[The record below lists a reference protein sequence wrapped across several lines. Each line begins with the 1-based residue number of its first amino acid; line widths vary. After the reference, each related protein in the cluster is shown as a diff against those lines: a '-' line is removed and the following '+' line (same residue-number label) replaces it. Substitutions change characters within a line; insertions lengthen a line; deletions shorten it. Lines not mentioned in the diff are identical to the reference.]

1 MKIVQ
6 LNVKCHNLERMKDF
20 YTNVLEMELISESE
34 QFFII
39 MAGTTKIL
47 FEKDDSL
54 PFYHVCFRTNADFYD
69 YMFQKLGKESVL
81 LPNENGEY
89 SMFWKGKQA
98 YFADP
103 DGNIIEMLERP
114 LEGGGKNRFGWHD
127 VGEIG
132 MPVQDVAR
140 MEEELDVYLKNEQI
154 DSSETFAFYGDT
166 KGVFVLVKE
175 GRHWNPTERPA
186 VIFPIKIVASG
197 DREAYFKHEH
207 YPYEII
213 IRSEWPGVVPAVQFR
228 IARPTNQLDKLI
240 DFYEKG
246 LGLKRVGE
254 FWQHESYDGIMLG
267 MPDRQYHLE
276 FTQSEEKM
284 ELPDP
289 TKEHLLV
296 FYVANRYERDEIAN
310 RLFAMG
316 YGPTEPENPYWGR
329 GGVTIEDPDGWRIVL
344 MNTAGI

>member
-1 MKIVQ
+1 M
-6 LNVKCHNLERMKDF
+6 
-20 YTNVLEMELISESE
+20 
-34 QFFII
+34 
-39 MAGTTKIL
+39 
-47 FEKDDSL
+47 
-54 PFYHVCFRTNADFYD
+54 
-69 YMFQKLGKESVL
+69 
-81 LPNENGEY
+81 
-89 SMFWKGKQA
+89 
-98 YFADP
+98 
-103 DGNIIEMLERP
+103 
-114 LEGGGKNRFGWHD
+114 
-127 VGEIG
+127 
-132 MPVQDVAR
+132 
-140 MEEELDVYLKNEQI
+140 
-154 DSSETFAFYGDT
+154 
-166 KGVFVLVKE
+166 
-175 GRHWNPTERPA
+175 
-186 VIFPIKIVASG
+186 
-197 DREAYFKHEH
+197 
-207 YPYEII
+207 
-213 IRSEWPGVVPAVQFR
+213 VPAVQFR